1 MELHQLRYFVA
12 GAEAGSMTLA
22 ARRCRVAQPS
32 LSQQI
37 RKLEEALGVRLF
49 DRLGRG
55 VVLTDAGRALLPR
68 ARRILAEVRE
78 TTENL
83 RAEVSHGGG
92 RLVIGAIPTIAPY
105 LLPPVLASLRAEV
118 PSCELIVRE
127 DLTERLVEAVVD
139 NELDVAI
146 TSTPIDHD
154 LVQTQ
159 VIGRE
164 LLLVVAASSHPLADE
179 GRMRLGALRDESTV
193 SLSEMHCLGEQI
205 GSFCA
210 RAGVTPQV
218 TCRATQ
224 LGTVLELVRLSM
236 GVALVPAM
244 VAACDRAP
252 GRTYLRLSRP
262 QPSREIALL
271 WRVGRSRPALGER
284 FVRLASRHLHA
295 LAERA
300 QAPT

>member
-12 GAEAGSMTLA
+12 AAEAGSMTLA
-22 ARRCRVAQPS
+22 ARRCHIAQPS

-37 RKLEEALGVRLF
+37 RKLEESLDVTLF

-68 ARRILAEVRE
+68 ARRILADVRE

-83 RAEVSHGGG
+83 RSEVEHGVG

-105 LLPPVLASLRAEV
+105 LLPPVLASLRKEA
-118 PSCELIVRE
+118 PGCELVVRE

-146 TSTPIDHD
+146 TSTPIDHA
-154 LVQTQ
+154 LIEVQ
-159 VIGRE
+159 IIASE
-164 LLLVVAASSHPLADE
+164 PLLIAVPESHPLAGD
-179 GRMRLGALRDESTV
+179 GKMRLSELRTQPAV
-193 SLSEMHCLGEQI
+193 SLSDVHCLGEQI

-210 RAGVTPQV
+210 RAGVTPEV
-218 TCRATQ
+218 ICRANQ
-224 LGTVLELVRLSM
+224 LATVLELVRLSM

-244 VAACDRAP
+244 AAACDDAHGRA
-252 GRTYLRLSRP
+252 YLHLARP
-262 QPSREIALL
+262 QPTREIALL
-271 WRVGRSRPALGER
+271 WRVGRSRPVLAPGL
-284 FVRLASRHLHA
+284 VRLATGHLRA
-295 LAERA
+295 LIARA
-300 QAPT
+300 SG